1 MNTILLILCSR
12 FCPNYALKGI
22 LPALD
27 LQGLKFLTLVILF
40 LVFMDTG
47 MTVNAQPS
55 LEYTYP
61 VSTSICH
68 LEQSG
73 DKYFTM
79 DVTNMQCRIYNM
91 DHSLYRTINLSVPA
105 DYYLYNIQHVSEHMF
120 NQDDLIEFVYIYSK
134 YNPTETSYYYSYET
148 RVINEN
154 GLEVLKI
161 PGAGYTE
168 ILETQDG
175 SRKFLVYVYDF
186 YQVPA
191 TTQTMVYSLADEPM
205 KSGPIQQQHR
215 LGNPWPN
222 PSRGA
227 INIPVNLPPDAGPGT
242 LILYN
247 MQGQEVLRQAV
258 DGDQEFIILP
268 DGVLIPGTY
277 VLKLK
282 SGKRET
288 QGKKITIR

>member
-258 DGDQEFIILP
+258 EGEQEFIIFP